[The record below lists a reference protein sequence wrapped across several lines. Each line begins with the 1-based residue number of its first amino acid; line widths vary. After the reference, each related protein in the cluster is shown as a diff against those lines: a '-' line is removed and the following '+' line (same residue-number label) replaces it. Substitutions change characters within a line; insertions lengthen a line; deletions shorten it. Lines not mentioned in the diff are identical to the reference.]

1 MKTKS
6 KNSFVD
12 DVITLSFVPILTQF
26 IGLFLLPII
35 TRLYDPYEFGL
46 FNTFSSITAF
56 LGVFSTLAYH
66 SSILLPKNKKDAI
79 YLLASCLIF
88 NIIFTILVLLA
99 FVIFKDF
106 LLEIDDIR
114 NLKNYLLLIP
124 LFVFFHGLFQTLRY
138 WNTRLKKF
146 KIIALSKITEG
157 LLSKTLNIGYGFY
170 ISNKVAG
177 LIYGILFASFFKNLI
192 LFFSIKN
199 HLKEFFNLSIKKFF
213 KILKRYKKFPIF
225 ALPSELLS
233 RLPAIIIVVFMLRY
247 FDASIL
253 GNYSLAITIL
263 AVPTV
268 FFTNSIIEAFSPRVA
283 DAVHENNHK
292 KIILDVYQR
301 IFSLTFYVFIIII
314 FFGDHLF
321 SFLFG
326 EEWIIAGII
335 AQILAFR
342 SLFEVITIPIIS
354 LTSIV
359 EKQELGLFRRLSE
372 IIVTVLAF
380 VIGAYFDSYIYTFIM
395 YSIFNSIVICMISYK
410 LINHVDIK
418 LISFYKKIKFY
429 LMILSIII
437 CLCFLYKLFASNS
450 IILFFMFLA
459 VLTFFY
465 YGMVLVHDNEIRN
478 QLLKYIYNGKK

>member
-6 KNSFVD
+6 RNSFVD

-79 YLLASCLIF
+79 YLLASCIIF

-99 FVIFKDF
+99 FLIFKDF
-106 LLEIDDIR
+106 LLEIDDIN
-114 NLKNYLLLIP
+114 NLENYLLLIP

-138 WNTRLKKF
+138 WNTRLKNF

-192 LFFSIKN
+192 LFLSVKN
-199 HLKEFFNLSIKKFF
+199 HFKEFFNLSIKKVFE
-213 KILKRYKKFPIF
+213 ILKRYKKFPIF

-233 RLPAIIIVVFMLRY
+233 RLPAIIIVIFMLNY

-283 DAVHENNHK
+283 NAIHYNNHK
-292 KIILDVYQR
+292 KIIMDVYQR
-301 IFSLTFYVFIIII
+301 IFSLTFFVFIIIM
-314 FFGDHLF
+314 FFGDYLF

-326 EEWIIAGII
+326 EEWAIAGII

-342 SLFEVITIPIIS
+342 SLFEVVTIPILS

-359 EKQELGLFRRLSE
+359 EKQELGLYRRVLE
-372 IIVTVLAF
+372 IIATVLSF
-380 VIGAYFDSYIYTFIM
+380 VLGSYFENYIYTFIM
-395 YSIFNSIVICMISYK
+395 YSIFNSIVISIISYK
-410 LINHVDIK
+410 VIIHIDIK
-418 LISFYKKIKFY
+418 LISFYHKIKFY
-429 LMILSIII
+429 LLILMLVI

-450 IILFFMFLA
+450 LILLFTFL
-459 VLTFFY
+459 VILTFFY

-478 QLLKYIYNGKK
+478 IFLKYIYNEKK

>member
-1 MKTKS
+1 
-6 KNSFVD
+6 
-12 DVITLSFVPILTQF
+12 
-26 IGLFLLPII
+26 
-35 TRLYDPYEFGL
+35 
-46 FNTFSSITAF
+46 
-56 LGVFSTLAYH
+56 
-66 SSILLPKNKKDAI
+66 
-79 YLLASCLIF
+79 
-88 NIIFTILVLLA
+88 
-99 FVIFKDF
+99 
-106 LLEIDDIR
+106 
-114 NLKNYLLLIP
+114 
-124 LFVFFHGLFQTLRY
+124 
-138 WNTRLKKF
+138 
-146 KIIALSKITEG
+146 
-157 LLSKTLNIGYGFY
+157 
-170 ISNKVAG
+170 
-177 LIYGILFASFFKNLI
+177 
-192 LFFSIKN
+192 
-199 HLKEFFNLSIKKFF
+199 
-213 KILKRYKKFPIF
+213 
-225 ALPSELLS
+225 
-233 RLPAIIIVVFMLRY
+233 MLRY

-380 VIGAYFDSYIYTFIM
+380 VLGAYFDNYIYTFIM

-429 LMILSIII
+429 LMILSIVI

-459 VLTFFY
+459 VLTFFI
-465 YGMVLVHDNEIRN
+465 MNCCSS
-478 QLLKYIYNGKK
+478 